1 MSADNNTPLE
11 FSSYNNFD
19 PSSFQDN
26 PSLFEDS
33 PYVRK
38 LLDSTLSFDTKMAM
52 AKQANLG
59 KLAQL
64 NGYRMGYILGAD
76 DEGAGVDPDSG
87 LVQDAETGDTFRFR
101 MKGASG
107 NFDAVD
113 NADVVAKSRNK
124 RSYQPDYIAQITG
137 KRVEDLTEF
146 DFKNVKNYQTQ
157 EAFAAWKDPNHQFM
171 PYNPD
176 FVYAAPSA
184 KQKIPVLYKST
195 GSGFYGR
202 DLTDMINPKT
212 GRSMTFDAAMNPY
225 LNASFQLGDYLDT
238 DANRR
243 RIDEFNALPAQ
254 PMKDR
259 VAQKRVDNL
268 FNQPSNGRYPR
279 TFESKKMSMDE
290 IIDRYQADR
299 NDFMEFVDQL
309 GYNVDKA
316 QASLKQT
323 IGHLAR
329 ALLPSSWIDENYW
342 KSLDK
347 PVNEQGMTLA
357 DVISGVD
364 PIQYAIHQRHNKE
377 NDAVWDKA
385 KGEYEKGNYGMAA
398 VNALN
403 YLRKSIVDVNYL
415 LADSFGQM
423 AASSSG
429 TAAGGAVGGITG
441 GMVGGPAGAK
451 VGAHIG
457 AFLTGTM
464 ITAFDETVMARDQY
478 KEQNNGQDMSP
489 ERVLATFGAHMLAAA
504 PEQVLQMIGLK
515 KVLPNGIANAI
526 FKDGEKIA
534 SRASASIPELMSAKG
549 ALEAGKQVGKAF
561 LGAGLAEAGQ
571 EGFQNFVT
579 AYASQNQEKPKSAW
593 EVAIDDDQLKAAFAG
608 FAMGGVMH
616 GSATGI
622 GLSKSLRTE
631 KANALA
637 QEQFEEER
645 QTKTIGGGTANTEQS
660 NKLINDVQNID
671 LSASSSST
679 DTLKVRDDLKKQQE
693 NLFINGAAEEALFK
707 KISEA
712 EVKSVIQM
720 RREGKSE
727 EQITKALNGK
737 TKEEV
742 FTDIVLSSNYN
753 SNWAITHN
761 TDPTKVNRKDLTNEL
776 LSIAKDLGLTE
787 EQARKTMKDVSV
799 DVRYGPAGYLSYM
812 AKARKGLEELKKAN
826 LTDDEKKNL
835 RNVTGNTILR
845 LIHLLANQQ
854 SKLAA
859 FAEGLEKID
868 AGDATDY
875 TIKYPLSEGEF
886 KIYGNYVLRDD
897 PSSNKGVYGVINDI
911 YDTVDEM
918 TTFFKS
924 EPNLSKDTSTAL
936 FAMYRNGQGS
946 LPIDLNINENL
957 RKRIYNAVDRIKARG
972 PEDLKPVK
980 PVTKENTS
988 TYLRVLGDVV
998 RNLQNNRV
1006 DSDSHIKR
1014 LRTLDKLLRQ
1024 DNNAYDALKTAIER
1038 HPKYTDQQKTDYIA
1052 QLNAIKSSIDRNRKN
1067 MSAMKADYTS
1077 TVAEAEKALNE
1088 LNDDFINQ
1096 HVFSK
1101 DGDYHS
1107 LGAVNVPLT
1116 EARTRISNILQNIR
1130 ATSSNTEMDRDLVN
1144 KLSTAVNKIQKRI
1157 SDNIDTYNNRKKPAE
1172 TTASKSAVKSK
1183 FDREDLIPYNP
1194 KSLSRTDIAEI
1205 KKQAS
1210 FGEISQYRSRMDNL
1224 LKDKLKSFNNIAS
1237 DKIPENAKRYVNSLR
1252 AKIDLL
1258 DQLAAIL
1265 TKNRRQKLTSK
1276 IDTTKYRKL
1285 ITSDVDHILKYESSD
1300 DKQAF
1305 DIFANLENLKARAEA
1320 KLEKA
1325 KKSQA
1330 KDAKQAIQTAEARLE
1345 LIEKRIK
1352 ELEALPQMRR
1362 VEIDANGVVVN
1373 DARYGE
1379 YTFLK
1384 SDFNEAHKEL
1394 DKILDSYKLDTTSTK
1409 ANTTSAKTSS
1419 QAKPSKG
1426 QAKIVGQMLDS
1437 AKKAFDALAAAKKV
1451 DKLKKWEAY
1460 YNEEKNKYIIGT
1472 QEYANVMQTKAYI
1485 TKLINE
1491 LTKPQKP
1498 SKPAEKST
1506 ETASSETAQKTPEKA
1521 PESPETKGNDQ
1532 DDKSQG
1538 EAQQMPPT
1546 ASQEASE
1553 ESQKNAVSKAEEGYV
1568 LHSGGADGSDIAWST
1583 IAKNLGL
1590 DITSNHYYIG
1600 KKGPKNAPNGNI
1612 ELDKSFIDEAMPYI
1626 EGAAK
1631 VMGKNVPTNQFVKQL
1646 IARNWMQVKS
1656 SDGIFALS
1664 NGWFKDR
1671 TQEIVDGGTGWAV
1684 QMAINEAE
1692 EAEINKIGS
1701 SKPIYVFDTPTN
1713 TWYKFNVSNYT
1724 ANYTNQWFEPI
1735 DYVPTL
1741 TKNFAGIGT
1750 RDLKENGK
1758 KAIKAVYKATFGKLE
1773 KTSTDVIKEN
1783 NEPLEV
1789 WFDSGENAI
1798 LSNLHPRPFKY
1809 ENRDY
1814 KSVEH
1819 AYQSLKSGKFDEK
1832 TYSKDWDKYR
1842 KIQGKLGVD
1851 TKNNIQL
1858 MKNLMLA
1865 SFQQNEEAREAL
1877 LATGNRPFT
1886 HNHAPIR
1893 DIWRKEFPRLL
1904 AEVREEL
1911 RSGQNQPSQP
1921 DAQISRQ
1928 DASRIDQNAQRV
1940 QTPTETQQ
1948 VSQKGAE
1955 RPESGSEEVPWRTD
1969 DKAEEKPEEKPVT
1982 AETPE
1987 TLLSGEPNPEHPK
2000 YKNNLKLYRQD
2011 LKKWFSAQ
2019 MEERPAEEADIAA
2032 DEGTP
2037 VGEPDFLDN
2046 TESEPEPITN
2056 AFEGNENFEE
2066 PAVKPRTVKKYVNGK
2081 LVESRLED
2089 KKPVSKPRE
2098 TTPLTLNV
2106 SAEVNN
2112 EISEAMQ
2119 KRGFL
2124 PSDKSLNEFLDSL
2137 TEEQKADALKFK
2149 TERATQHREH
2159 SATKTFAK
2167 NSFELDTI
2175 LYVLYNINTDFNL
2188 PDLTTAYKFV
2198 HNFAVNEFKK
2208 DPKNFSKATLTDKTY
2223 LSTLGDYATAE
2234 QFKDSAADKTKPL
2247 ETVFLLKGEKEVK
2260 DAKGN
2265 TVIVKVN
2272 ESAELINNVPGN
2284 TRGERQKYK
2293 EQSGDVGAIVTD
2305 KGKKLTWL
2313 NQQVVATD
2321 RADSWIPKL
2330 LNDYLPHMEA
2340 TRAWYEAVKPVDEK
2354 ASQWLNPTHGREVK
2368 NDENLASKV
2377 AQLRSRLDNS
2387 PHARLLY
2394 NMILSDDGETIHFEY
2409 NDVTLACVDFSIKEF
2424 IASSQ
2429 FNKFMHPNTLDD
2441 NAVAAIFHLS
2451 PDNTLPGDIYALK
2464 HILVHEGIPKS
2475 LLASSIGQLIMRN
2488 LGLKAN
2494 TTYGYDTVYAQMAA
2508 GLGAYA
2514 VDVLISQRFFEEN
2527 TYSNIDEDGNK
2538 KVNVLK
2544 ANELNLIKPAKGLSS
2559 KVNSITDQYLGFKT
2573 NNKSKVRLSNGLNRF
2588 KNTENN
2594 YSTDPVFNKPIPV
2607 DDEAP
2612 YYVRNTQEQLIISEK
2627 QRETLK
2633 KCQEQAW
2640 EIDDD
2645 IAQFI
2650 IENMNAVMQKE
2661 GLIDEQ
2667 TDSTSWNDLSFEAK
2681 IGAQGVND
2689 SIRRRLEALKT
2700 YYLMQKEFKDSGT
2713 FNGIYFKYFIGKNG
2727 RGYLDSSEFNP
2738 QVDKLLRHICLPKD
2752 ARVKI
2757 KVNNTG
2763 DSLLCENFAIAQ
2775 AFDALGNRDDVKNFA
2790 EYMKNLS
2797 DDALIEIRKE
2807 LTTRSNDSFKKWFTE
2822 NHPDTIS
2829 VGVESY
2835 SQCLNVIQHLLR
2847 RNKAKANNQSS
2858 FTTSLSV
2865 ENDSTTSGYAI
2876 KFLNMP
2882 FTSVSSFLEKV
2893 GILNYVRKA
2902 QLEGKIVLSNNE
2914 EKDLLFTMEELKNV
2928 KGFDDIYRTS
2938 ARKTANEVMSLVNG
2952 DTKALQEKFSDKIRQ
2967 NIANKLAHKH
2977 KIPVEELNNDP
2988 KLKDELERKVL
2999 AESEYLVNVFKV
3011 MKDALPTAKNGK
3023 IDSYFRTLMKH
3034 PTMVFVY
3041 SATARTISQ
3050 RVVYELMGDF
3060 IETYLQIKNRN
3071 GIENYLAEVK
3081 GVKEG
3086 DKGYEDAKKK
3096 AEAIYKTMEMIKTKD
3111 NAKLD
3116 DKLKK
3121 TFVEKIKV
3129 KRGDTI
3135 IKLNTLFENLIG
3147 VTYGDITGEILEKQ
3161 FASYL
3166 QVNNDMIWMSKQ
3178 MFDWYKSIYNKR
3190 VNALRNAHP
3199 KGYVTYVQMKQVHES
3214 LLEEGIV
3221 PYTTLASNN
3230 LNPDDAKLLLYGNT
3244 KEVDNFTSVQN
3255 YINVNGVNTNSTT
3268 VYADIRIPDSPGRSG
3283 AVIPIHG
3290 QDGDVVMQVL
3300 NEYRDSKYN
3309 YGMNIIHD
3317 AIVMSAFHQIPVT
3330 RRYSELMFELNKKH
3344 SIFATM
3350 LQNFDRVLNAFAK
3363 ETKIPKEQILR
3374 TAIISDRGTPVSTSE
3389 QNVHADKVNKNGNEH
3404 ILMEGSTQAYYR
3416 GQLQEFEDDI
3426 ITVGSLLENA
3436 KAWERVIFDARKAFY
3451 NEPHFGVNMGG
3462 VNGVGVIYEAKDP
3475 ISQDFKSVIE
3485 QDSSYKGFKTVED
3498 ITLLKSQAL
3507 TDVEARVTIL
3517 DDLQNLAATTNNT
3530 LCSDEHMNHL
3540 KGFVRAANPENIQ
3553 NILFELVD
3561 NGLFN
3566 TGQYIVSKNGSKT
3579 IRVALD
3585 AKSNIDP
3592 ITKLAVESYL
3602 MAPAEIYAHEI
3613 THAALDPVFAH
3624 IHDLGIEKDMKTA
3637 QMIYEE
3643 ASKLLTVDDLMPE
3656 AGTFNENLTNRYR
3669 QHIQNTLDYIF
3680 NNPDHKNNRGLKEFC
3695 AYFNTCEKFRNALKK
3710 KLTEKYKNEA
3720 KATKFIDKLIAVV
3733 KNFLDMFFGKDNFT
3747 KMFNKTYRT
3756 ANGVDKAKV
3765 QNLFDQMDL
3774 LLHKWSQTNEKASQR
3789 LLEHPKRGIE
3799 NMFRFFSQMIQ
3810 KYNAPLGEWLR
3821 KHTIE
3826 LADTKGWFNIHPKL
3840 MKLGATSWDKFK
3852 LYSLVAACYPIS
3864 ARHRAAWRRLM
3875 NGVFKVSQ
3883 DSLIRSIARDTTK
3896 PDYNSSLLEMLA
3908 LRTNI
3913 VDTAAK
3919 NIESVTRDQLKED
3932 FGRELKEKEEYSLT
3946 QCILRTDAQCLN
3958 DIDYFL
3964 HLNADNEYLQTEI
3977 ESVKTQLKDFYPKN
3991 YAYNWVC
3998 GQALGLAR
4006 FMVTGKGHEQLN
4018 TNAYGIAT
4026 GLYYTTEVTENA
4038 DIQYDPKAEQL
4049 IDKLATLY
4057 AIEHT
4062 SQEDKDVLNTLP
4074 RKGLENFINTH
4085 KKFVEESKYGVVL
4098 DDENTDNKTRIID
4111 PIHVIKGYTKSLINS
4126 DYETEINLIDPQT
4139 QREMAKQGYKLIYA
4153 INPDNVTQRAM
4164 SLGFY
4169 KRFGIPKRR
4178 DGGAV
4183 SLQGY
4188 HAIGTTLES
4197 MSYADI
4203 NPNEANYK
4211 VLRDKLHT
4219 LWKDN
4224 ANKISKV
4231 INKRLKS
4238 SPMTFE
4244 EFDRFSTNFSPIAST
4259 SPKGD
4264 AIADYRITM
4273 SHDHKRQALGMDERG
4288 ITILSKM
4295 YASINRKAQS
4305 SIANNEVLN
4314 FLINDMQENM
4324 NVLDR
4329 YDKKGRGYKYILLDE
4344 LTDDQ
4349 YLKDAWRVLP
4359 KEIRDYTKKHTL
4371 YVRED
4376 WLPSLFGVSN
4386 MSLNDTKLIRKIPF
4400 GFVKR
4405 AIAIGEMIM
4414 KTIAY
4419 YRKQSIVL
4427 KIPAVLIGNI
4437 ISNLMYS
4444 IANHQNP
4451 LKVLKLTIANGK
4463 AIREYLDTKK
4473 ELNRIIMKQRLG
4485 TATTT
4490 ELVSKNMLKSKLE
4503 ANRVH
4508 PLMEKGMYQAIV
4520 EDMNPEELESTSK
4533 LTKLLKYNKLMD
4545 KVPGSIK
4552 SVINHIYLGRG
4563 TPIYEFMYTAT
4574 QYSDFMARCTEYQ
4587 LRMEKAKSEYER
4599 IQKAPVTKEN
4609 EAFKRMNYN
4618 QFLKN
4623 YEKITSI
4630 RVLNAFINY
4639 DKPQSKFEQYL
4650 NDMGLLFFTKFVK
4663 RIQHVI
4669 IDQLWTNPIGAL
4681 MFIIGQ
4687 HLFVD
4692 TEDIFEQ
4699 NLFSKKWSALVNTP
4713 WENFIGA
4720 AIPMPIQFLTGQ
4732 QKAF

>member
-1 MSADNNTPLE
+1 MDNSNPFGFTNYNTSD
-11 FSSYNNFD
+11 FSFENNL
-19 PSSFQDN
+19 QDIASRFN
-26 PSLFEDS
+26 ASDS
-33 PYVRK
+33 PYARK
-38 LLDSTLSFDTKMAM
+38 LADVGLGFREKMIL

-59 KLAQL
+59 KLAAME
-64 NGYRMGYILGAD
+64 GYRTGYILGAD
-76 DEGAGVDPDSG
+76 DERAGVDPDSG
-87 LVQDAETGDTFRFR
+87 LVQDEATGDIFRFR
-101 MKGASG
+101 MRQAG
-107 NFDAVD
+107 NYDAVD
-113 NADVVAKSRNK
+113 NADVVAKSRYK
-124 RSYQPDYIAQITG
+124 QGYQPEYVAAMNG
-137 KRVEDLTEF
+137 KRVEELTDF
-146 DFKNVKNYQTQ
+146 DYKNVKNYQTQ
-157 EAFAAWKDPNHQFM
+157 ETFAAWQDPDHQTIPYDPN
-171 PYNPD
+171 
-176 FVYAAPSA
+176 FVYSAPSA
-184 KQKIPVLYKST
+184 DQRIPVLYKST

-259 VAQKRVDNL
+259 VAQKRVDNI

-423 AASSSG
+423 AASSGG
-429 TAAGGAVGGITG
+429 TAAGGAVGGVIG

-622 GLSKSLRTE
+622 GLGKSLRTE
-631 KANALA
+631 KANALV

-671 LSASSSST
+671 LSASSSSA

-712 EVKSVIQM
+712 EVKSVTQM
-720 RREGKSE
+720 RKEGKSE

-787 EQARKTMKDVSV
+787 EQARKTMKDVSS

-812 AKARKGLEELKKAN
+812 AKARKGLEELKKPN

-854 SKLAA
+854 NKLAA

-988 TYLRVLGDVV
+988 TYLRALGDVV

-1038 HPKYTDQQKTDYIA
+1038 HPKYTDQQKTDYLA
-1052 QLNAIKSSIDRNRKN
+1052 QLNAIKSSIDKNRKN

-1096 HVFSK
+1096 HIFSK

-1107 LGAVNVPLT
+1107 LGAANVPLT

-1130 ATSSNTEMDRDLVN
+1130 ATSGNTEMDRDLVN

-1157 SDNIDTYNNRKKPAE
+1157 SDNIDTYNNRKKPTE
-1172 TTASKSAVKSK
+1172 TTASKPATKSK

-1210 FGEISQYRSRMDNL
+1210 FGEISQYRSRMVNL
-1224 LKDKLKSFNNIAS
+1224 LNEKLKSFNNTPS
-1237 DKIPENAKRYVNSLR
+1237 DKIPESTKRYVNSLR

-1265 TKNRRQKLTSK
+1265 TKNRRQRLTSK
-1276 IDTTKYRKL
+1276 IDTAKYRKL
-1285 ITSDVDHILKYESSD
+1285 ITSDVDHILKYESND

-1305 DIFANLENLKARAEA
+1305 DIFANLENLKASAEA

-1362 VEIDANGVVVN
+1362 VEVDANGVIVN
-1373 DARYGE
+1373 DVRYGE

-1394 DKILDSYKLDTTSTK
+1394 DKILGSYKLDATNTK
-1409 ANTTSAKTSS
+1409 ASAASTKTSS

-1426 QAKIVGQMLDS
+1426 QTRIIGQMSES
-1437 AKKAFDALAAAKKV
+1437 AKKAFNALFNAGKI
-1451 DKLKKWEAY
+1451 DKLKEWEAY
-1460 YNEEKNKYIIGT
+1460 YVREKDKYKPGT
-1472 QEYANVMQTKAYI
+1472 QEYADVMQTKAYI

-1491 LTKPQKP
+1491 LTKPQKS
-1498 SKPAEKST
+1498 SKPAEKPA
-1506 ETASSETAQKTPEKA
+1506 EAASSETAQKTPENA
-1521 PESPETKGNDQ
+1521 SESPQTKGNGQ
-1532 DDKSQG
+1532 DDESQG
-1538 EAQQMPPT
+1538 EAQQTPPT
-1546 ASQEASE
+1546 TSETPSEGSQE
-1553 ESQKNAVSKAEEGYV
+1553 NAVGKAGEGYV

-1583 IAKNLGL
+1583 IAKDLNLN
-1590 DITSNHYYIG
+1590 ITSNHYYIG
-1600 KKGPKNAPNGNI
+1600 KKGSKNAPNGNI
-1612 ELDKSFIDEAMPYI
+1612 KLDASFINEAMPHI
-1626 EGAAK
+1626 QGAAK
-1631 VMGKNVPTNQFVKQL
+1631 VIGKNVPTSSFVKQL
-1646 IARNWMQVKS
+1646 IARNWMQVKG
-1656 SDGIFALS
+1656 SDGIFAIS
-1664 NGWFKDR
+1664 NGWFKNR
-1671 TQEIVDGGTGWAV
+1671 VQEVVDGGTGWAV

-1692 EAEINKIGS
+1692 KAEEQETGS

-1724 ANYTNQWFEPI
+1724 ANITGRWFEPI
-1735 DYVPTL
+1735 DYIPTL
-1741 TKNFAGIGT
+1741 TKNFAGIGS
-1750 RDLKENGK
+1750 RFEKNGYKLPDNAK
-1758 KAIKAVYKATFGKLE
+1758 KAIEAVYKTTFN
-1773 KTSTDVIKEN
+1773 KT
-1783 NEPLEV
+1783 
-1789 WFDSGENAI
+1789 
-1798 LSNLHPRPFKY
+1798 
-1809 ENRDY
+1809 
-1814 KSVEH
+1814 
-1819 AYQSLKSGKFDEK
+1819 
-1832 TYSKDWDKYR
+1832 
-1842 KIQGKLGVD
+1842 
-1851 TKNNIQL
+1851 
-1858 MKNLMLA
+1858 
-1865 SFQQNEEAREAL
+1865 EEISSSE
-1877 LATGNRPFT
+1877 
-1886 HNHAPIR
+1886 
-1893 DIWRKEFPRLL
+1893 
-1904 AEVREEL
+1904 
-1911 RSGQNQPSQP
+1911 QNQPSQP

-1928 DASRIDQNAQRV
+1928 DAPRIDQTAQDGK
-1940 QTPTETQQ
+1940 TPTETQE
-1948 VSQKGAE
+1948 VPQKGAE
-1955 RPESGSEEVPWRTD
+1955 RPKSGSEEVPWKTD
-1969 DKAEEKPEEKPVT
+1969 DKPEEKLVT

-2011 LKKWFSAQ
+2011 LKKWSSAQ
-2019 MEERPAEEADIAA
+2019 MEERPADEADIAV

-2046 TESEPEPITN
+2046 TESEPEPITD
-2056 AFEGNENFEE
+2056 AFETSENFEE
-2066 PAVKPRTVKKYVNGK
+2066 PAAKPRTVKKYVNGK

-2089 KKPVSKPRE
+2089 KKPTSKPRKV
-2098 TTPLTLNV
+2098 TPLTLNV
-2106 SAEVNN
+2106 SDEVNN
-2112 EISEAMQ
+2112 EISTAMQ
-2119 KRGFL
+2119 EGGFL

-2159 SATKTFAK
+2159 SATRTFAK

-2175 LYVLYNINTDFNL
+2175 LYALYNINTDFKL

-2208 DPKNFSKATLTDKTY
+2208 DPKNFSKATLTDKAY

-2234 QFKDSAADKTKPL
+2234 QFKDSAADKNKPL

-2260 DAKGN
+2260 DANGN
-2265 TVIVKVN
+2265 TVTVKVN

-2409 NDVTLACVDFSIKEF
+2409 NDITLACVDFSIKEF

-2464 HILVHEGIPKS
+2464 HILVHEGLPKS

-2494 TTYGYDTVYAQMAA
+2494 TAYGYDTVYAQMAA

-2527 TYSNIDEDGNK
+2527 TYNNIDEDGSK

-2612 YYVRNTQEQLIISEK
+2612 YYVRNTQEQLTISEK
-2627 QRETLK
+2627 QRKTLK

-2689 SIRRRLEALKT
+2689 SIRRRLEAFKT

-2752 ARVKI
+2752 ARVDI

-2763 DSLLCENFAIAQ
+2763 DFLLCENFAIAQ
-2775 AFDALGNRDDVKNFA
+2775 AFDALGNRNDVKNFA

-2807 LTTRSNDSFKKWFTE
+2807 LTARSNDSFKKWFAE

-2938 ARKTANEVMSLVNG
+2938 ARKTADEVMSLVNG

-2967 NIANKLAHKH
+2967 NIANKLARKH
-2977 KIPVEELNNDP
+2977 KISVEELNNDP

-3023 IDSYFRTLMKH
+3023 IDSYFRTLMKR
-3034 PTMVFVY
+3034 PTMVFGY

-3129 KRGDTI
+3129 KRGDTVV
-3135 IKLNTLFENLIG
+3135 KLNTLFENLIG

-3199 KGYVTYVQMKQVHES
+3199 KGYVTYAQMKQVHKD

-3255 YINVNGVNTNSTT
+3255 YINVNGVNTDSTT

-3317 AIVMSAFHQIPVT
+3317 AIVMSAFHQIPIT

-3344 SIFATM
+3344 DIFTTM
-3350 LQNFDRVLNAFAK
+3350 LQNFDRVLNAFAR

-3416 GQLQEFEDDI
+3416 GQLQEFEDDV

-3540 KGFVRAANPENIQ
+3540 KEFIRAANPENVQ

-3566 TGQYIVSKNGSKT
+3566 TGQYIVSKTGSKT

-3624 IHDLGIEKDMKTA
+3624 AHDLGIEKEMKTA

-3669 QHIQNTLDYIF
+3669 QHIQKTLDYIF

-3695 AYFNTCEKFRNALKK
+3695 AYFNTCEKFRDALKK
-3710 KLTEKYKNEA
+3710 KLTEKYKDEV
-3720 KATKFIDKLIAVV
+3720 KATKFIDKLIAIV

-3756 ANGVDKAKV
+3756 VNGVDKVKV

-3774 LLHKWSQTNEKASQR
+3774 LLHKWSQANEKASQR
-3789 LLEHPKRGIE
+3789 LLEHPRRGIE

-3864 ARHRAAWRRLM
+3864 AKHRAAWRRLM

-3883 DSLIRSIARDTTK
+3883 DSLIRSIARDMTK

-3977 ESVKTQLKDFYPKN
+3977 ENVKTQLKDFYPKN

-4098 DDENTDNKTRIID
+4098 DDENIDNKTRIID

-4139 QREMAKQGYKLIYA
+4139 QREMAKQGYKLIYT

-4224 ANKISKV
+4224 ADKISKV

-4259 SPKGD
+4259 SSKGD

-4386 MSLNDTKLIRKIPF
+4386 MSLNDTRLIRKIPF
-4400 GFVKR
+4400 GFIKR

-4463 AIREYLDTKK
+4463 AIREYLNTKK

-4485 TATTT
+4485 TATAT

-4609 EAFKRMNYN
+4609 EAFKNMNYD

-4650 NDMGLLFFTKFVK
+4650 NDMGLLFFTKFAK

-4669 IDQLWTNPIGAL
+4669 TDQLWTNPIGAL